1 VKILNKD
8 MELDHYYCSPVQ
20 AFQKLIYVSTLVFGE
35 ASSFLLPW
43 KRVFKVTDSQ
53 VFFFYQLFLFLAYV
67 HLFFVDNIFSFLPPV
82 AYLLSCYLYFVK
94 S

>member
-1 VKILNKD
+1 MKILNENMNLTIIND
-8 MELDHYYCSPVQ
+8 SPVQ

-53 VFFFYQLFLFLAYV
+53 VLFFFQLLFLAYV
-67 HLFFVDNIFSFLPPV
+67 HLFFFVDNIFSILPPV
-82 AYLLSCYLYFVK
+82 ACHLSCYLYFVK
-94 S
+94 N